1 MANLLDEMNEVIKED
16 GKDINVI
23 AKQLP
28 VIASPMDSLMVYGTG
43 ALGLLIIV
51 LAILTKAYLLIIVGI
66 LLIIFVIFSLKNAE
80 TFFMQLEQKIQ
91 QQASQIDN
99 YLENR
104 VVILQ
109 NAAKLVEKAIDLDK
123 ELLTNI
129 AKLRSGISDRNELNS
144 NIEKVSRQI
153 NIAVENYPDVKAHAE
168 IRDAMQ
174 QNSYLQREITAA
186 RDLYNDV
193 IYAWNREIFVWP
205 FKKVVAAKKGFT
217 TRIPFIASK
226 EIKEKAREVFF

>member
-1 MANLLDEMNEVIKED
+1 MANLLDEMNEVMKED

-51 LAILTKAYLLIIVGI
+51 FAILTKAYLLIIVGI

-109 NAAKLVEKAIDLDK
+109 NSAKLVEKAIDLDK

-129 AKLRSGISDRNELNS
+129 AKLRSGIADRNELNS